1 MKTLAAKT
9 PLVHSLLTLAVS
21 LVLSVMTSS
30 AQESDALPEVTV
42 AASDAMAWETGPDP
56 GSFTILR
63 AVTTGEPLTVYF
75 TLGGT
80 AGNGTD
86 YETLPA
92 SATIPAWEGWV
103 SLDVTP
109 INDLEAEG
117 RETVVL
123 TLLPNA
129 AYRIGSPNSAT
140 VTIADN
146 DSAPAAVWVEDA
158 VPAGAWTGADGGEPW
173 NWVTDNPAPFSGTR
187 AHQSALAPGMHYHYF
202 SQAADTLT
210 VKPDDTL
217 FTHVFLDSANPPR
230 EIMLQW
236 FDGLSWADAAYWG
249 ENLMSWASEGS
260 ARYMGALP
268 VVGQW
273 ARLEVP
279 ASSMSYDSRTFS
291 GMKFVLFDGRA
302 TWDFSGNAPGTV
314 SVTATD
320 ANASESGDTGTFT
333 IWRSGSRSSQPLTVY
348 YTISGSAQNGS
359 DYQSLPGSVTISA
372 DSDNATVTVTPIDD
386 SLAEGDET
394 VVLTIVTNANYNVG
408 SPNSAAITVA
418 DNDSPTPGPPVVTV
432 TATDGTAS
440 ETGPDTGTFKISR
453 SGSTDSALTVRYTL
467 SGGAINGR
475 DYQIL
480 PTSVTI
486 PAGASSASV
495 IVTPIDDSEIE
506 TSETV
511 ELTLNSDA
519 AYSIGSPGADT
530 VVILDNDQ
538 PPPSSET
545 VWVED
550 SVPTGAWTGADG
562 GDSWNWISNNPTPF
576 SGTLSHQSALVAGIH
591 YHYFSGATAT
601 LPVNSGE
608 TLLTYVFL
616 DPANPPREI
625 MLQWFDGAS
634 WEHRAYWGGNLFGGA
649 NLIPWGTDGTASRR
663 PMGALPAAGQ
673 WVRLEVP
680 ANLVG
685 LEGRTITGMNFI
697 LYDGQATWDYC
708 EKSRP

>member
-1 MKTLAAKT
+1 MTSEKKMKPLAAKT
-9 PLVHSLLTLAVS
+9 QILPSLITLAVS
-21 LVLSVMTSS
+21 LVLSVITSS

-75 TLGGT
+75 PLGGT

-86 YETLPA
+86 YEPLPA

-129 AYRIGSPNSAT
+129 AYRIGSPDSAT

-146 DSAPAAVWVEDA
+146 DSAPAAIWVEDA
-158 VPAGAWTGADGGEPW
+158 VPAGAWTGADGGESW
-173 NWVTDNPAPFSGTR
+173 NWVTSDPAPFSGTR

-210 VKPDDTL
+210 VRPDDTL

-236 FDGLSWADAAYWG
+236 FDGSSWAHAAYWG
-249 ENLMSWASEGS
+249 ENLMPWASEGS

-279 ASSMSYDSRTFS
+279 ASSMSYDSRTYS
-291 GMKFVLFDGRA
+291 GMKFMLFDGRA

-348 YTISGSAQNGS
+348 YTTSGSAQNGS

-394 VVLTIVTNANYNVG
+394 VVLTIITNANYNVG
-408 SPNSAAITVA
+408 SPNSAAITIA
-418 DNDSPTPGPPVVTV
+418 
-432 TATDGTAS
+432 
-440 ETGPDTGTFKISR
+440 
-453 SGSTDSALTVRYTL
+453 
-467 SGGAINGR
+467 
-475 DYQIL
+475 
-480 PTSVTI
+480 
-486 PAGASSASV
+486 
-495 IVTPIDDSEIE
+495 
-506 TSETV
+506 
-511 ELTLNSDA
+511 
-519 AYSIGSPGADT
+519 
-530 VVILDNDQ
+530 DNDQ
-538 PPPSSET
+538 PPPSSEAA
-545 VWVED
+545 WVED

-576 SGTLSHQSALVAGIH
+576 SGTLAHQSALVAGIH

-608 TLLTYVFL
+608 TVLTYVFL
-616 DPANPPREI
+616 DPGQPPREI

-634 WEHRAYWGGNLFGGA
+634 WDHRAYWGGNLFGGA
-649 NLIPWGTDGTASRR
+649 N
-663 PMGALPAAGQ
+663 
-673 WVRLEVP
+673 
-680 ANLVG
+680 
-685 LEGRTITGMNFI
+685 
-697 LYDGQATWDYC
+697 
-708 EKSRP
+708 